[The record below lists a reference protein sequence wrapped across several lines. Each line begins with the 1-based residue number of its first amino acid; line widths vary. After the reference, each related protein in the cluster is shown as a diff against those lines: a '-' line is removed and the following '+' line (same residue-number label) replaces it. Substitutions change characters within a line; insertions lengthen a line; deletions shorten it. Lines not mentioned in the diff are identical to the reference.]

1 MNTPLSAVANT
12 HLFSNYSV
20 NDRASVQGN
29 SSSSSEQAKNIPLTT
44 LEHEEVDHPFAD
56 IEDQY
61 FGETVTR
68 AEAERIWDE
77 DQSKDLFGQDG
88 LTFGDLVD
96 IINPL
101 QHIPVISTI
110 YRALTDDQIEPG
122 SRLAGGALFGGGIG
136 FASALFNTVL
146 ENATGQDIGEHALA
160 FAGIGGESG
169 STTKLAS
176 AEDPDKRGKPS
187 GIPVPAASSPEII
200 SSNTEKPNHIPSY
213 AGAPIVPVQSQRGR
227 AFGGIMI
234 PPNGKTP
241 TVSDL
246 KSLNSKAADALLAA
260 RSAVP
265 SREIP
270 AQNKPHSQFSHTN
283 SEKINTADLSDRL
296 RTAMARETKNSLLA
310 TTSISKR
317 LVQEYGSKNKPTSK
331 PSIEFRSN
339 HTELKPSSMDQEIF
353 VNDHKHNFQKL
364 SSRLAGDNFQN
375 AATELPNIMLDALH
389 KYEDMVRNQ
398 KKERS

>member
-12 HLFSNYSV
+12 HLFPNYSA

-29 SSSSSEQAKNIPLTT
+29 SPSSNEKAKNTPLTKR
-44 LEHEEVDHPFAD
+44 EHEEVDHPFAD
-56 IEDQY
+56 IEGQY
-61 FGETVTR
+61 AGETVTR
-68 AEAERIWDE
+68 AEAEKIWDE

-88 LTFGDLVD
+88 LTFGDLLD

-136 FASALFNTVL
+136 FASALFNAVL

-160 FAGIGGESG
+160 FVGIGGESD
-169 STTKLAS
+169 SSTKLAS
-176 AEDPDKRGKPS
+176 AVASDNQRKPP
-187 GIPVPAASSPEII
+187 GIPGQAASNPEII
-200 SSNTEKPNHIPSY
+200 PSNTEKPNRIPSY
-213 AGAPIVPVQSQRGR
+213 IGAPIVPVQSQRGK

-234 PPNGKTP
+234 PPNGEIP
-241 TVSDL
+241 AVPGL
-246 KSLNSKAADALLAA
+246 RSLNSKAADALLAA

-270 AQNKPHSQFSHTN
+270 AKNKPRSQISHTI
-283 SEKINTADLSDRL
+283 SEKTNSASLSDQL
-296 RTAMARETKNSLLA
+296 RTAMARETRKSLLA
-310 TTSISKR
+310 TTSISDR
-317 LVQEYGSKNKPTSK
+317 LVQEYGSKSKPRST

-339 HTELKPSSMDQEIF
+339 HKELNPPLIDKKVF
-353 VNDHKHNFQKL
+353 VNVHKHNFQKP
-364 SSRLAGDNFQN
+364 SSLLAGGNFQN
-375 AATELPNIMLDALH
+375 AATELPNIMLDALD

-398 KKERS
+398 KKGRS

>member
-1 MNTPLSAVANT
+1 MHTPLSAIANT
-12 HLFSNYSV
+12 HLFPNYSV

-29 SSSSSEQAKNIPLTT
+29 SSSSNERAKNTPLTKM
-44 LEHEEVDHPFAD
+44 EHEEVDHPFAD
-56 IEDQY
+56 IEGQY
-61 FGETVTR
+61 AGETVTR
-68 AEAERIWDE
+68 AEAEQIWDE

-136 FASALFNTVL
+136 FASALFNAVL

-160 FAGIGGESG
+160 FVGIGGETDS
-169 STTKLAS
+169 STKLAS
-176 AEDPDKRGKPS
+176 AADPDNQGTPPGIS
-187 GIPVPAASSPEII
+187 GEAASSPEII
-200 SSNTEKPNHIPSY
+200 SSNPEKPNRIPSY
-213 AGAPIVPVQSQRGR
+213 IGAPIVPVQSQRGR

-234 PPNGKTP
+234 PPNGETP
-241 TVSDL
+241 VVPGL

-270 AQNKPHSQFSHTN
+270 AQNKPHSHISDTN
-283 SEKINTADLSDRL
+283 SEKTNTANLSDRL
-296 RTAMARETKNSLLA
+296 RTAMARETRKSLLA
-310 TTSISKR
+310 TTSISNR
-317 LVQEYGSKNKPTSK
+317 LVQEYGSKTKPISN

-339 HTELKPSSMDQEIF
+339 RKELKPSLIDKKIF
-353 VNDHKHNFQKL
+353 VNVHKNNFQQP
-364 SSRLAGDNFQN
+364 SSLLANGNFQN
-375 AATELPNIMLDALH
+375 AATELPNIMLDALD